1 MFISS
6 LINSI
11 NSDNSNSNSN
21 NSNGS
26 NVKVSCK
33 LMMDRLLLEPLVLGY
48 VNKNLLDT
56 GSYIMI
62 INAENEGGA
71 TGIFCIS
78 RSQKSEMGNIIK
90 LVANDGIYNE
100 RLNIEWDPYEYPK
113 IVLYIH
119 KLKKDKIQNKREIK
133 FSYNVKIV

>member
-6 LINSI
+6 LING
-11 NSDNSNSNSN
+11 N
-21 NSNGS
+21 NSKDNKDINS
-26 NVKVSCK
+26 NVKMSYK
-33 LMMDRLLLEPLVLGY
+33 LVMDQLLLEPVVLGY

-56 GSYIMI
+56 GSYILV
-62 INAENEGGA
+62 INSENEGGA

-100 RLNIEWDPYEYPK
+100 RLNIEWEPYEYPK
-113 IVLYIH
+113 IVLHIH

-133 FSYNVKIV
+133 FLYNVKIV